1 MTPCI
6 NRLTDLSI
14 PLQSLLL
21 LKIAWPKKPP
31 KTSPQA
37 SAADSKGRKNATT
50 STAKGTATA
59 RAPTSSEETARDIE
73 DRTVGHAQ
81 ANAEPSKRK
90 RRSTHVAQ
98 DKPTVGGPATAA
110 HAPSSNAPTREKPA
124 SKKVKVDKQAPSAL
138 HASRDAGR
146 QFQAPKID
154 VDKPS
159 SDEEPLILPPKL
171 RRSSRKP
178 NCIEDEPDGRDDL
191 DDDGECQNL
200 DEPMDTGENESGG
213 EREEREMDGMV
224 DIAGE
229 AVTFT
234 RSKTSAG
241 KSESAS
247 RLSPTVHELP
257 SNDFSMSSTRLRRR
271 TTRASS
277 GSPSIPDSA
286 TGPST
291 SENDTSDAVEHSGSE
306 YALQEDGDL
315 DDNIESEGDEGAVPQ
330 AHRNYAIPRKPAGLK
345 KISHREK
352 KLKNELPQIM
362 SSHGRTP
369 LSESAGANARD
380 GEKRPWL
387 TRTDIS
393 EALTPASGKS
403 WKLSKSRLRPE
414 MSRVLDEGIRLAV
427 IALQVGKYDINMD
440 DVNYTPFGVQGL
452 EQYALDALISAAEA
466 LEYDGEND
474 IAHRLEAGSSP
485 EYIDPL
491 CAYVAK
497 RLRSYRLSVKAAALQ
512 TIPMVLK
519 FSTIG
524 DQAIRQLLELA
535 NFIYPRTDQGGFNR
549 AKPYSGDGFREVIK
563 AAFYTSQQY
572 HDAGLKNMHLLRST
586 YDRAG
591 PDETEIP
598 PTMLALA
605 ATAIEAVLDDRVNH
619 TTSDFAGEALHQTF
633 QSHLQDI
640 LDIRKN
646 RPTVYHNLM
655 HEIAVAVTDGT
666 SRTQSAAG
674 RHQRRSRIDWDSIVE
689 PSDSEPATSSNKPA

>member
-1 MTPCI
+1 MSPRITP
-6 NRLTDLSI
+6 LSRAGRQL
-14 PLQSLLL
+14 PPTLQHSY
-21 LKIAWPKKPP
+21 
-31 KTSPQA
+31 
-37 SAADSKGRKNATT
+37 
-50 STAKGTATA
+50 
-59 RAPTSSEETARDIE
+59 
-73 DRTVGHAQ
+73 
-81 ANAEPSKRK
+81 
-90 RRSTHVAQ
+90 
-98 DKPTVGGPATAA
+98 
-110 HAPSSNAPTREKPA
+110 TREASKQA
-124 SKKVKVDKQAPSAL
+124 SKKVKVDNQAPSAP

-154 VDKPS
+154 VDQPS
-159 SDEEPLILPPKL
+159 SDEEPLVLPPKL

-178 NCIEDEPDGRDDL
+178 NCIEDEPDHRDDL

-200 DEPMDTGENESGG
+200 EEPMDTGENESGG
-213 EREEREMDGMV
+213 EREEREMDGAV

-234 RSKTSAG
+234 RTKTSAG
-241 KSESAS
+241 KSESVS
-247 RLSPTVHELP
+247 RPSPTVHELA
-257 SNDFSMSSTRLRRR
+257 SNDFSTSNTRLRRR

-291 SENDTSDAVEHSGSE
+291 SENDTSDAIEHSGLE
-306 YALQEDGDL
+306 YALEEDGDL

-362 SSHGRTP
+362 SSHGRT

-403 WKLSKSRLRPE
+403 WKLSKSRLRSE

-440 DVNYTPFGVQGL
+440 DINYTPFGVQGL
-452 EQYALDALISAAEA
+452 EQYALDALISAAES

-485 EYIDPL
+485 KYIDPL

-524 DQAIRQLLELA
+524 DEAIQQLLELA

-572 HDAGLKNMHLLRST
+572 HDAGLKNMHLLHST
-586 YDRAG
+586 YDRA

-655 HEIAVAVTDGT
+655 HEIAVAVTDGM
-666 SRTQSAAG
+666 SRTQSAGG

-689 PSDSEPATSSNKPA
+689 PSDSEPTTSSNKPA